1 MDKLEEEL
9 VRVKAEIRA
18 EVSNA
23 FKELKNDIH
32 QMDSRL
38 AQCEKGMTECRQ
50 ELQTLVSVKLTDME
64 KKLENNTG
72 ASWSEM
78 VAKEVSTQM
87 SGVEAEMALLHQ
99 QTRTIWEDKEEQEEM
114 QRRKNSAIIQ
124 GLREPSVGNIESAK
138 KEDGELISELLH
150 ELNCDDVS
158 VNNFTRLG
166 RRQEGPECPGC

>member
-1 MDKLEEEL
+1 MQSLILIRRRGWSGRIASLPLFWVSFFLSSFLPSFCFPRLAYAKVQTKVNKLKEEL

-50 ELQTLVSVKLTDME
+50 ELQTSVSVKLTDME

-72 ASWSEM
+72 ASWSDI
-78 VAKEVSTQM
+78 VAKEVST
-87 SGVEAEMALLHQ
+87 
-99 QTRTIWEDKEEQEEM
+99 
-114 QRRKNSAIIQ
+114 
-124 GLREPSVGNIESAK
+124 
-138 KEDGELISELLH
+138 
-150 ELNCDDVS
+150 
-158 VNNFTRLG
+158 
-166 RRQEGPECPGC
+166 